1 MAYGA
6 AGSLELTIERLLKSS
21 YISIVQNSSPQIIKL
36 LYKEILSLK
45 EALRE
50 FNKKRSTINM
60 KMVKSLEAEMVEAIY
75 KFEDVIDPHLSNQF
89 HSQSEEEEEEEEET
103 ADHPPTMV
111 YSVDVQEIK
120 QDVDSFIETM
130 NKMKRAYIHELH
142 NPSPE
147 EDDDFVTSKTD
158 FDGNESNM
166 VGLSDFFMK
175 IKNRLS
181 SSQSERMIVSLNGMA
196 GIGKT
201 TLAKKLFQDPFIV
214 SCCSRL
220 VFVTI
225 GPKYRLADILVD
237 ILTQVNPDIDEIM
250 LMKGEKDLAG
260 LKKMV
265 QESLKYLRYLIVL
278 DDVWEIDL
286 CFVLLELFPDD
297 KNRSRVLVTTRMKK
311 VADCAKPLNSCKI
324 PFLDKKKSWD
334 LLREKVFGEEEPCSY
349 GLEKAGKKIAENC
362 EGLPLTIITVA
373 NILSKVDKTIEY
385 WNEVADDKQNSVYKD
400 AYEQMSK
407 VLYPSYD
414 YLDQHL
420 KACFLYIGAFPQ
432 NYLLHLSQLANLSS
446 AEGFFNSESMHYSEP
461 TMNYTYD
468 SYGYLYDL
476 YAKNVI
482 TYDNET
488 PGFHLH
494 PSFWYLCN
502 KEAARTK
509 LFYALN
515 CHGDTLPE
523 EGIESQRRLCIR
535 NNVLLAIKDVHN
547 SIAYDSKVRSLLCTG
562 YFHKYPVPL
571 FLEHLRLLRVLEAR
585 SIRFYEF
592 PMEVLKLVQLRYLA
606 LRHNGNLPSSISKLW
621 NLQYLIVVRHLR
633 IVKSV
638 GNLLYLPIEIWNMNE
653 LKYLYAG
660 GGNLPH
666 PCCEGSLLPNLL
678 NLIGVGPQ
686 SCAKSV
692 LEKIPN
698 LKALSIHIELAPDAT
713 EPLTCFDHISHLH
726 QLQQLGCYIMNP
738 TLKTEVVTPLVPLS
752 NFPLSLTTLVLSGLG
767 YPWEEMRKISS
778 LPNLTHLEL
787 KLYAFRG
794 PKWEVRD
801 NEFQSLLY
809 LDIEDIDLEQLTF
822 QNCHCL
828 PVIESLRIAHC
839 YKLKEIPLTFGKSL
853 LSIIVVECNPM
864 AVKCAIKLKEEWDD
878 KYAGRERR
886 LRLVVRSSL

>member
-6 AGSLELTIERLLKSS
+6 AGCLELTIERLLKSS

-50 FNKKRSTINM
+50 FDKKRSTINM

-89 HSQSEEEEEEEEET
+89 HSQSEEEEET
-103 ADHPPTMV
+103 ADHPPSMV
-111 YSVDVQEIK
+111 FSVDVQEIK

-130 NKMKRAYIHELH
+130 NIMKRAYVHELC

-147 EDDDFVTSKTD
+147 EEEDGVVPSRIDFGV
-158 FDGNESNM
+158 NESNM
-166 VGLSDFFMK
+166 VGLSDLFMT
-175 IKNRLS
+175 IKDRLDS
-181 SSQSERMIVSLNGMA
+181 EQSEGMIVSLNGMA

-214 SCCSRL
+214 NCYIRL

-237 ILTQVNPDIDEIM
+237 ILTQVNSDIDEIM
-250 LMKGEKDLAG
+250 LMKGEKGLAG
-260 LKKMV
+260 LKRMV
-265 QESLKYLRYLIVL
+265 YESLKHLRFLIVL
-278 DDVWEIDL
+278 DDVWEMDL

-297 KNRSRVLVTTRMKK
+297 KYRSRVLVTTRMEE
-311 VADCAKPLNSCKI
+311 VANCAKPLNI
-324 PFLDKKKSWD
+324 FNIFFLDKKESWD

-432 NYLLHLSQLANLSS
+432 NYLLDLLQLANLWS
-446 AEGFFNSESMHYSEP
+446 AEGFLNSESMQYSEP
-461 TMNYTYD
+461 TMNCTYD
-468 SYGYLYDL
+468 SYEYLYDL
-476 YAKNVI
+476 RAKNLI
-482 TYDNET
+482 MFDNET
-488 PGFHLH
+488 SRLHLH
-494 PSFWYLCN
+494 SSFWYLCN

-547 SIAYDSKVRSLLCTG
+547 SIASDSKVRSLLCTG

-592 PMEVLKLVQLRYLA
+592 PIKVLKLVQLRYLA
-606 LRHNGNLPSSISKLW
+606 LLYNGNLPSSIFKLW
-621 NLQYLIVVRHLR
+621 NLQNLIVVRHLK
-633 IVKSV
+633 IVKSI

-653 LKYLYAG
+653 LKYLYTCG
-660 GGNLPH
+660 RDLPH
-666 PCCEGSLLPNLL
+666 PYCEGSLLPNLL
-678 NLIGVGPQ
+678 NLCGVGPQ

-698 LKALSIHIELAPDAT
+698 LKELSIHIELAPDAT

-726 QLQQLGCYIMNP
+726 QLQELGCYIMNP
-738 TLKTEVVTPLVPLS
+738 TLKTDVVTPLVPLS
-752 NFPLSLTTLVLSGLG
+752 DFPLSLTKLYLKGLG

-778 LPNLTHLEL
+778 LPNLTHLFLEC
-787 KLYAFRG
+787 YAFRG

-801 NEFQSLLY
+801 NEFQSLLC
-809 LDIEDIDLEQLTF
+809 LNIEDIDLEQLTF

-828 PVIESLRIAHC
+828 PVIESLHISHC

-853 LSIIVVECNPM
+853 VNIKVVECNPM

-878 KYAGRERR
+878 KYAGRER
-886 LRLVVRSSL
+886 LLELVVRSSL

>member
-6 AGSLELTIERLLKSS
+6 AGCLGLTIERLLKSS

-36 LYKEILSLK
+36 LYEEILSLK
-45 EALRE
+45 VALRV
-50 FNKKRSTINM
+50 FDKKRSTINM

-89 HSQSEEEEEEEEET
+89 HSQSEAEEET
-103 ADHPPTMV
+103 ADHPPSMV
-111 YSVDVQEIK
+111 FSVDVQEIK
-120 QDVDSFIETM
+120 QDVDSFIEKM
-130 NKMKRAYIHELH
+130 NKMKRAYIHELC

-166 VGLSDFFMK
+166 VGLSNLFMK
-175 IKNRLS
+175 IKNRLINS
-181 SSQSERMIVSLNGMA
+181 SESERMTVSLYGMA

-201 TLAKKLFQDPFIV
+201 TLAKKLFQDPLIV
-214 SCCSRL
+214 SRYSRL
-220 VFVTI
+220 VFVTV

-250 LMKGEKDLAG
+250 LMKGEKVLAG
-260 LKKMV
+260 LKRMV
-265 QESLKYLRYLIVL
+265 YESLKHLRFLIVL

-286 CFVLLELFPDD
+286 YFVLLELFPDE
-297 KNRSRVLVTTRMKK
+297 KKGSRVLVTTRMKE
-311 VADCAKPLNSCKI
+311 VADSVKPLNIFEI
-324 PFLDKKKSWD
+324 PFLNKKESWD
-334 LLREKVFGEEEPCSY
+334 LLREKVFGEQESLPYE
-349 GLEKAGKKIAENC
+349 LEKAGKKIAENC
-362 EGLPLTIITVA
+362 EGLPLTIVTVA
-373 NILSKVDKTIEY
+373 NILSKADKTLEH
-385 WNEVADDKQNSVYKD
+385 WNKVADEKQNSVYKD
-400 AYEQMSK
+400 AYDQMSK

-420 KACFLYIGAFPQ
+420 KACFLHIGAFPQ
-432 NYLLHLSQLANLSS
+432 NYLLNLPQLTSLLS
-446 AEGFFNSESMHYSEP
+446 AEGFLNSESMYYYAP
-461 TMNYTYD
+461 TNNYAYD
-468 SYGYLYDL
+468 RSGYFDDL
-476 YAKNVI
+476 YATNVI
-482 TYDNET
+482 VRNGTFD
-488 PGFHLH
+488 FHLH
-494 PSFWYLCN
+494 SSFWYLCN

-515 CHGDTLPE
+515 CHGDTLLG

-547 SIAYDSKVRSLLCTG
+547 SIASDSKVRSLLCTG

-606 LRHNGNLPSSISKLW
+606 LLYNGNIPSSISKLW
-621 NLQYLIVVRHLR
+621 NLQYLIVVRHPRL
-633 IVKSV
+633 VKSV

-653 LKYLYAG
+653 LKYLYTSG
-660 GGNLPH
+660 RDLPH

-678 NLIGVGPQ
+678 KLSGVGPQ

-698 LKALSIHIELAPDAT
+698 LKELSIRIELAPDAT
-713 EPLTCFDHISHLH
+713 EPLTCFDHIFHLH
-726 QLQQLGCYIMNP
+726 QLQQLECYITNP

-752 NFPLSLTTLVLSGLG
+752 DFPLSLTTLVLSGLG

-787 KLYAFRG
+787 HCYAFRG

-809 LDIEDIDLEQLTF
+809 LDIEDIDLEQWTF

-828 PVIESLRIAHC
+828 PVIESIYITHC

-853 LSIIVVECNPM
+853 ENIQVVECNPM

-878 KYAGRERR
+878 KYAGRER
-886 LRLVVRSSL
+886 LLELVVRSSL

>member
-1 MAYGA
+1 
-6 AGSLELTIERLLKSS
+6 
-21 YISIVQNSSPQIIKL
+21 
-36 LYKEILSLK
+36 
-45 EALRE
+45 
-50 FNKKRSTINM
+50 
-60 KMVKSLEAEMVEAIY
+60 
-75 KFEDVIDPHLSNQF
+75 
-89 HSQSEEEEEEEEET
+89 
-103 ADHPPTMV
+103 
-111 YSVDVQEIK
+111 
-120 QDVDSFIETM
+120 
-130 NKMKRAYIHELH
+130 
-142 NPSPE
+142 
-147 EDDDFVTSKTD
+147 
-158 FDGNESNM
+158 
-166 VGLSDFFMK
+166 
-175 IKNRLS
+175 
-181 SSQSERMIVSLNGMA
+181 MA

-201 TLAKKLFQDPFIV
+201 TLAKKLFQDPLIV
-214 SCCSRL
+214 SRYSRL

-237 ILTQVNPDIDEIM
+237 ILTQLNNRDIDEVIL
-250 LMKGEKDLAG
+250 LMKGAELLVE
-260 LKKMV
+260 LKRMV
-265 QESLKYLRYLIVL
+265 FKSLRFLRYLIVL

-286 CFVLLELFPDD
+286 CSVLLELFPDD
-297 KNRSRVLVTTRMKK
+297 KNGSRVLVTTRMKK
-311 VADCAKPLNSCKI
+311 VADCAKPLNICKI
-324 PFLDKKKSWD
+324 PFLDKKESWD
-334 LLREKVFGEEEPCSY
+334 LLRENVFGEEEPCSY
-349 GLEKAGKKIAENC
+349 GLEKAGKKIAKNC

-385 WNEVADDKQNSVYKD
+385 WNEVADDKRNSVYKD

-432 NYLLHLSQLANLSS
+432 NYLLNMPQLTNLWS

-461 TMNYTYD
+461 PTMNYIYD
-468 SYGYLYDL
+468 SYEYLYDL

-488 PGFHLH
+488 FGFHLH
-494 PSFWYLCN
+494 SSFWYLCN

-547 SIAYDSKVRSLLCTG
+547 SIASDSKVRSLLCTG

-571 FLEHLRLLRVLEAR
+571 FLEHLRLLRVLDAL

-606 LRHNGNLPSSISKLW
+606 LLCNGNLPSSISKLW
-621 NLQYLIVVRHLR
+621 NLQYLIVVRHPR

-653 LKYLYAG
+653 LKYLHTG
-660 GGNLPH
+660 GRDLPH

-678 NLIGVGPQ
+678 KLSGVGTQ

-726 QLQQLGCYIMNP
+726 QLQELGCYIMNP

-752 NFPLSLTTLVLSGLG
+752 DFPSSLTTLILKGLG

-778 LPNLTHLEL
+778 LPNLTDLVL
-787 KLYAFRG
+787 QCYAFRG

-801 NEFQSLLY
+801 NEFQKLSH
-809 LDIEDIDLEQLTF
+809 LDIEDIDLEKWTF

-828 PVIESLRIAHC
+828 HVIEGLRIIHC

-853 LSIIVVECNPM
+853 VCIQVVECNPM

-878 KYAGRERR
+878 KYGGRKR
-886 LRLVVRSSL
+886 LLELDVRSSL